1 DLVALI
7 PFLEYIAGV
16 GIEDVRTVLA
26 SFKGTHIPTEFLRRE
41 KIMREKHAERVAE
54 ESKTKPKRSIG
65 GLANLLGMKPQSA
78 VDGGSAD
85 EGKMILDL
93 IRERG
98 QKNYEFMDREIRE
111 NGPKW
116 LAEMEAE
123 EEKMKQ
129 MQMASMKQGFFG
141 SLGLG
146 GKQEEPQEE
155 KKN

>member
-1 DLVALI
+1 
-7 PFLEYIAGV
+7 
-16 GIEDVRTVLA
+16 
-26 SFKGTHIPTEFLRRE
+26 
-41 KIMREKHAERVAE
+41 MREKHAERVAE
-54 ESKTKPKRSIG
+54 EAKHKPKRSVG
-65 GLANLLGMKPQSA
+65 GLASLLGMKPQSG
-78 VDGGSAD
+78 VGVGVGVEGGLAD

-98 QKNYEFMDREIRE
+98 QKNYEFMDKEIRE

-129 MQMASMKQGFFG
+129 LQMQSMKQGFFG

-146 GKQEEPQEE
+146 KQEGQNQPQTEE